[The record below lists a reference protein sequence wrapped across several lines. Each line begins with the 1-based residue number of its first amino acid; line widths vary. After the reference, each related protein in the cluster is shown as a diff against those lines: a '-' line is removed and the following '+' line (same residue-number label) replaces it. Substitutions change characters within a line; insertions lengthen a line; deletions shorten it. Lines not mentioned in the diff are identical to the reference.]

1 MNADARTQRRARTLD
16 DPRFERL
23 RNPRARRRLVA
34 AMVGLL
40 AVELALCAALDVA
53 PLPAAAG
60 LAVVLLVFVVLLGT
74 LKATTR
80 GVEELPEHALDE
92 RQAQLRGRAYARAYR
107 IGATLVVAGAA
118 LTVLWVGADLPVPGR
133 GLLLGV
139 LLLAVHIAIVLPTLV
154 AAGEDV

>member
-1 MNADARTQRRARTLD
+1 MTANARTRRRARTLD

-53 PLPAAAG
+53 LWPAAAG
-60 LAVVLLVFVVLLGT
+60 LAVVLVAFVLLLGT

-107 IGATLVVAGAA
+107 IGSTLVIAAAA
-118 LTVLWVGADLPVPGR
+118 LTMLWLSADLPVPGR
-133 GLLLGV
+133 GLVLGL
-139 LLLAVHIAIVLPTLV
+139 LLLAVHVALVLPTLV